1 MSSFFL
7 VTFNVFFMTGFKQ
20 FDHVWVVTVFS
31 VCLRFVELLGS
42 MDLNFSSSLVNF
54 LSLFLHVWLF
64 EVVLQFTDVLFISL
78 SLFLFVSY

>member
-1 MSSFFL
+1 
-7 VTFNVFFMTGFKQ
+7 MTGFKQ

-31 VCLRFVELLGS
+31 VSLRFVELLGS

-78 SLFLFVSY
+78 SLFCHFG